1 MKAARNGDSASSE
14 PTFSVFFAPIT
25 PMEKPKPIYRT
36 DRLPVIMPY
45 HWRSN
50 NALQPGDLVYY
61 GPCPEYYGVGVIQ
74 QIVEHLCIVDF
85 RGTGETGLHKDSLEK
100 KYLIPIHKLGLSH
113 LLKEV

>member
-1 MKAARNGDSASSE
+1 M
-14 PTFSVFFAPIT
+14 
-25 PMEKPKPIYRT
+25 KPIEKKKTSYRT

-50 NALQPGDLVYY
+50 NALVPGDLVYY

-74 QIVEHLCIVDF
+74 RIVEHICIVDF
-85 RGTGETGLHKDSLEK
+85 RGTGETGLHKDALEK